1 MALQIVK
8 FAWVDV
14 AAMTRVVVP
23 PLQSLG
29 HKGSGGRV
37 GVIGGSQDYCGAP
50 FYSAVSALKF
60 GADLSWIYCSQS
72 AAIPIKSYSP
82 ELMVTPFYEDAATLQ
97 ADPLDDDYEN
107 EARDLHNS
115 WLL

>member
-1 MALQIVK
+1 MALHIVR

-14 AAMTRVVVP
+14 AALSRVVVP

-82 ELMVTPFYEDAATLQ
+82 ELMVTPFYDDAKILNANPVEDELQVKQQGFAT
-97 ADPLDDDYEN
+97 E
-107 EARDLHNS
+107 
-115 WLL
+115 